1 MAQDYLLRFGTTTY
15 SAQVAIPVPTYTN
28 SYVTGP
34 AAGLIG
40 TVIDLGV
47 IGGQNNRSETFA
59 KVNVNVTA
67 VGSTSGDTTTYWTF
81 NPVVEASKDGTNYSV
96 MSTLPVDVNAFKV
109 SYATASTISG
119 DSSIQMFV
127 PLYAP
132 AGVVSTQFAISG
144 ASDPRGAQGTAVSE
158 DNYRFF
164 RLRLCCRA
172 FGAGT
177 SHTFTGIVTAAI
189 VNTKDGSI

>member
-1 MAQDYLLRFGTTTY
+1 MAQDYLLRFGSTAF

-40 TVIDLGV
+40 SVIDLGG
-47 IGGQNNRSETFA
+47 IGGNNSKSDLFA
-59 KVNVNVTA
+59 KVSVNATA

-96 MSTLPVDVNAFKV
+96 VSTLPVDVNAFKIA
-109 SYATASTISG
+109 YATASTISG

-132 AGVVSTQFAISG
+132 AGVVSTQFIITG
-144 ASDPRGAQGTAVSE
+144 GSDPRGALGLAVSE

-164 RLRLCCRA
+164 RVRLCCRA
-172 FGAGT
+172 FGAGS
-177 SHTFTGIVTAAI
+177 SHTFTGNVTAAI
-189 VNTKDGSI
+189 VNAKDGII